1 MSSSRS
7 AGAEMNKTSDKIEEL
22 DELLLKTQ
30 SMNLALN
37 LIYSFY
43 LVENDQKTAIIV
55 EKQIQLLK
63 KENAE
68 IQESL
73 IDLQKRGD
81 FFFVIFYKLIV
92 IIFRTRNRS
101 SFQRKAA

>member
-1 MSSSRS
+1 
-7 AGAEMNKTSDKIEEL
+7 MNKTSDKIEEL

>member
-37 LIYSFY
+37 LIYSFT
-43 LVENDQKTAIIV
+43 LVENYQKTAIIV

-73 IDLQKRGD
+73 INMQKRGD
-81 FFFVIFYKLIV
+81 FYILKVYFYY
-92 IIFRTRNRS
+92 F
-101 SFQRKAA
+101 